1 MLAGKGITA
10 AQSHVL
16 MYIME
21 HNGEPVFSTAIHHDL
36 NISRATVSGL
46 IKKLRA
52 GGYLSYEGSDDDER
66 HKKIIA
72 TEKAYTLQQD
82 ICDCLKKIE
91 TMAFRNFTDQEL
103 DEMERLPEKNDRQY
117 NIKNKREEGS
127 GLKEILA
134 QIKQYKKDSILTPV
148 FTALEV
154 FMEMLLPFIM
164 AKNNRRRH

>member
-1 MLAGKGITA
+1 MRDKHHARRQGYNRRSEPCAYVHNG
-10 AQSHVL
+10 
-16 MYIME
+16 

-103 DEMERLPEKNDRQY
+103 DEMERLQ
-117 NIKNKREEGS
+117 
-127 GLKEILA
+127 
-134 QIKQYKKDSILTPV
+134 KKMIDNTI
-148 FTALEV
+148 
-154 FMEMLLPFIM
+154 
-164 AKNNRRRH
+164 

>member
-1 MLAGKGITA
+1 MCIRD
-10 AQSHVL
+10 S
-16 MYIME
+16 
-21 HNGEPVFSTAIHHDL
+21 FSTAIHHDL

-91 TMAFRNFTDQEL
+91 TMAFRNFTNQEL
-103 DEMERLPEKNDRQY
+103 DEMERLQ
-117 NIKNKREEGS
+117 
-127 GLKEILA
+127 
-134 QIKQYKKDSILTPV
+134 KKMIDNTI
-148 FTALEV
+148 
-154 FMEMLLPFIM
+154 
-164 AKNNRRRH
+164 

>member
-1 MLAGKGITA
+1 MADNRKKNILRYSKYIHLKIECEINTMLAGKGITA

-91 TMAFRNFTDQEL
+91 TIAFRNFTDQEL
-103 DEMERLPEKNDRQY
+103 DEMERLQ
-117 NIKNKREEGS
+117 
-127 GLKEILA
+127 
-134 QIKQYKKDSILTPV
+134 KKMIDNTL
-148 FTALEV
+148 
-154 FMEMLLPFIM
+154 
-164 AKNNRRRH
+164 

>member
-52 GGYLSYEGSDDDER
+52 GGYLTYEGSDEDER

-72 TEKAYTLQQD
+72 TQKAYDLQQD
-82 ICDCLKKIE
+82 ICDCLAKIE
-91 TMAFRNFTDQEL
+91 TSAFCNFSDEEL
-103 DEMERLPEKNDRQY
+103 DHMETLQRKMID
-117 NIKNKREEGS
+117 NIFPNNK
-127 GLKEILA
+127 
-134 QIKQYKKDSILTPV
+134 
-148 FTALEV
+148 
-154 FMEMLLPFIM
+154 
-164 AKNNRRRH
+164 

>member
-1 MLAGKGITA
+1 MRDKHHARRQGYNRRSEPCA
-10 AQSHVL
+10 YV
-16 MYIME
+16 

-36 NISRATVSGL
+36 NISHATVSGL

-103 DEMERLPEKNDRQY
+103 DEMERLQ
-117 NIKNKREEGS
+117 
-127 GLKEILA
+127 
-134 QIKQYKKDSILTPV
+134 KKMIDNTI
-148 FTALEV
+148 
-154 FMEMLLPFIM
+154 
-164 AKNNRRRH
+164 

>member
-1 MLAGKGITA
+1 MRRY
-10 AQSHVL
+10 Q
-16 MYIME
+16 
-21 HNGEPVFSTAIHHDL
+21 
-36 NISRATVSGL
+36 L

-103 DEMERLPEKNDRQY
+103 DEMERLQKKNDRQY
-117 NIKNKREEGS
+117 NIKISERRD
-127 GLKEILA
+127 LA
-134 QIKQYKKDSILTPV
+134 
-148 FTALEV
+148 
-154 FMEMLLPFIM
+154 
-164 AKNNRRRH
+164 